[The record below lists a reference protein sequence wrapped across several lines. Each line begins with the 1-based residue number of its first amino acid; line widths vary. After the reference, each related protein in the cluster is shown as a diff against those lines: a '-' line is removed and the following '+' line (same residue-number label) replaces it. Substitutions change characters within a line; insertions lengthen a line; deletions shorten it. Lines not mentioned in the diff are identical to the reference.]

1 MADKTDETNNL
12 NKSWGGRFSKKTD
25 KLVSD
30 FSASIDFD
38 KHLAKKD
45 IEGSIAHSSMLEKIG
60 VLTVKEKTL
69 IHDALAEIEASI
81 FEQSFKWDKDL
92 EDVHMNIESAL
103 TKKVGEI
110 GKKLHTA
117 RSRNDQVATDVR
129 LWLKEKISNIELLL
143 TYLRQQIVELS
154 ILEYKTIMPG
164 FTHLQVA

>member
-25 KLVSD
+25 ELVSD

-92 EDVHMNIESAL
+92 SLIQSDAADNACV
-103 TKKVGEI
+103 
-110 GKKLHTA
+110 
-117 RSRNDQVATDVR
+117 
-129 LWLKEKISNIELLL
+129 
-143 TYLRQQIVELS
+143 
-154 ILEYKTIMPG
+154 
-164 FTHLQVA
+164 